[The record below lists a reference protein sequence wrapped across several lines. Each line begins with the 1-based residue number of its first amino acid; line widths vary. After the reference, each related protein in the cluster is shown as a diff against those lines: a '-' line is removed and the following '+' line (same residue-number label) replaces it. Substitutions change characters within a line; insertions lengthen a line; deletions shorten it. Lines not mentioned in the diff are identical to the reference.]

1 MSIVKINYKVI
12 LSIYALMILLV
23 INQSEASTKKK
34 SENERLHMKSH
45 KAQWMA
51 DGSYGMMVHYLVGPN
66 GNTPEEKT
74 ASLNEV
80 INSFDLDFFMNQFKE
95 SGADWLIF
103 TIGQNTGYY
112 NNPNRV
118 IDTILPGRTPKR
130 DLVLE
135 IAQRVKGMGKRFIA
149 YLPVEMWMQK
159 PDIQSAF
166 HWNEADQSE
175 FLKTYLLFLRDYSIR
190 LGTNCDGWW
199 FDGCYPEI
207 HKGKWGWENWIS
219 NARIGNPEAAIAF
232 NDGAFCVGRIE
243 PVTPLQ
249 DYHAGEVHLLE
260 DNQIRIDPLNQGD
273 NFLNADGKVR
283 RPNQEAEFHMPT
295 SQYIDGVQWHAL
307 VPVDSSFAAGIPMD
321 KLDYTPTQ
329 LYDFVMKCK
338 SVKGAVTFNV
348 PLEMNGHIPEHSASK
363 LKALG
368 ISLKKK

>member
-1 MSIVKINYKVI
+1 MPHMTQRFIPI
-12 LSIYALMILLV
+12 LICALALAVPISMMM
-23 INQSEASTKKK
+23 QSEVCAKRGKTD
-34 SENERLHMKSH
+34 MKPH

-51 DGSYGMMVHYLVGPN
+51 DGSYGMMVHYIVGPN
-66 GNTPEEKT
+66 GNTLEEKT
-74 ASLNEV
+74 ASLNQIIEG
-80 INSFDLDFFMNQFKE
+80 FDLDFFMKQFEE

-112 NNPNRV
+112 NSPNRV
-118 IDTILPGRTPKR
+118 IDTIFPGRTPKR

-159 PDIQSAF
+159 PDIQGAF

-175 FLKTYLLFLRDYSIR
+175 FLKTYLLFLKSYSIK
-190 LGTNCDGWW
+190 LGRNCDAWW

-207 HKGKWGWENWIS
+207 HEGKWGWENWIS
-219 NARIGNPEAAIAF
+219 NARTGNPDAAIAF
-232 NDGAFCVGRIE
+232 NDGAFCVGRIA

-260 DNQIRIDPLNQGD
+260 DGKIRIDPLNQGD
-273 NFLNADGKVR
+273 VYVNGDGKVR
-283 RPNQEAEFHMPT
+283 RLNQEPEFHMPK

-307 VPVDSSFAAGIPMD
+307 VPVNSSFVGEIIPMD
-321 KLDYTPTQ
+321 KLDYTSKQ
-329 LYDFVMKCK
+329 LLEFVRKCK

-348 PLEMNGHIPEHSASK
+348 PLEMNGHIPAHSASK
-363 LKALG
+363 LKVLGEALARR
-368 ISLKKK
+368 